1 MKAMSIALL
10 LGAALLPGVTCATS
24 AENARVSRAWLRIL
38 PGDLPA
44 AGYATVQNLGKQPAA
59 LTGARSSL
67 YADVMLHLSSGA
79 GGTNRMRMVEAMPIP
94 AQGTAQLT
102 PGGYHLM
109 LTKPAHPVT
118 PGDRVPLTLTFAD
131 GSTLRT
137 TFIARPANAI
147 DAGEPVP
154 PASNLAAPDGP
165 IAHVDTHHHD

>member
-10 LGAALLPGVTCATS
+10 LGAALLPGVTCAAS
-24 AENARVSRAWLRIL
+24 AANVRVSHAWLRIL

-44 AGYATVQNLGKQPAA
+44 AGYATLQNLGKQPAA
-59 LTGARSSL
+59 LTGARSTR

-79 GGTNRMRMVEAMPIP
+79 GGTNRMHMVNTMPIP
-94 AQGTAQLT
+94 AQDTAQLA
-102 PGGYHLM
+102 PGSYHLM

-118 PGDRVPLTLTFAD
+118 PGDHVPLTLTFAD

-147 DAGEPVP
+147 DAGEPES
-154 PASNLAAPDGP
+154 PASNSAATDGP
-165 IAHVDTHHHD
+165 TAHDHTHGGR